1 MIGNPLGRR
10 SGGSRYLYEPFDS
23 AHARIEGLER
33 VLDERWAALERS
45 LAHLDQSV
53 ERLER
58 RLWLMVF
65 GVAAA
70 LVSQLVAAVLAG
82 RIDLIAGG

>member
-1 MIGNPLGRR
+1 MRNTLRTQ
-10 SGGSRYLYEPFDS
+10 SGGSKFLYEPFDS
-23 AHARIEGLER
+23 AHARIEALER

-45 LAHLDQSV
+45 LDRIDQAV

-58 RLWLMVF
+58 RLWFAVF

-70 LVSQLVAAVLAG
+70 LVSQFAAVLLEG
-82 RIDLIAGG
+82 RFNP

>member
-1 MIGNPLGRR
+1 MIGSALRR
-10 SGGSRYLYEPFDS
+10 RPQGGSRYLYEPFDS

-33 VLDERWAALERS
+33 VLDERWAALEAT
-45 LAHLDQSV
+45 LAHVDQTV

-65 GVAAA
+65 GVAATLA
-70 LVSQLVAAVLAG
+70 GQLAAAVIAG
-82 RIDLIAGG
+82 RMGFGI

>member
-1 MIGNPLGRR
+1 MIGSALRRR
-10 SGGSRYLYEPFDS
+10 SPGGSRYLYEPFDS

-33 VLDERWAALERS
+33 VLDERWAALES
-45 LAHLDQSV
+45 TLVHIDKAV

-58 RLWLMVF
+58 RLWLTVF

-70 LVSQLVAAVLAG
+70 LVSQVAGVVLA
-82 RIDLIAGG
+82 AQFGGG

>member
-1 MIGNPLGRR
+1 MIGSALRRR
-10 SGGSRYLYEPFDS
+10 SPGGSRYLYEPFDS

-33 VLDERWAALERS
+33 VLDERWAALES
-45 LAHLDQSV
+45 TLVHIDKAV

-58 RLWLMVF
+58 RLWLTVF

-70 LVSQLVAAVLAG
+70 LVSQVAGVVLAG
-82 RIDLIAGG
+82 HFGGG

>member
-1 MIGNPLGRR
+1 MIGSALRRR
-10 SGGSRYLYEPFDS
+10 SPGGSRYLYEPFDS

-33 VLDERWAALERS
+33 VLDERWAALERT
-45 LAHLDQSV
+45 LGHIDQAV

-58 RLWLMVF
+58 RLWLTVF

-70 LVSQLVAAVLAG
+70 LVSQVAGVVLAG
-82 RIDLIAGG
+82 SIGGG